1 MTPAPARPTPDAVPT
16 AIPDVTRDATPA
28 ATPTTTSDA
37 GRDETPGVSPASAG
51 EGVAPA
57 RGRWRAVRPAL
68 ACVVPV
74 VMVWWVVRSWSTVRG
89 GMVALGGAHPGWLIG
104 ALVVAQLT
112 WFAGA
117 ACQQGAVSR
126 ALPVRPLLAAQ
137 VAGSV
142 ANHVLP
148 AGFGVGAVKLRFL
161 HRHGFSLPESLT
173 AVGLDATAG
182 VTTHLAVLLALLGG
196 GFLPVDTARLPDGG
210 SVLSAVAVTAVV
222 TVGVVTVLVAIVAL
236 LGRLV
241 PAVRR
246 GVAGVRVR
254 VAAPLRGRLRTRLR
268 AQLCGVGA
276 TLRSPGRAAL
286 LWGGS
291 AAIPLVHAL
300 TLWAIVHALHL
311 PLGIGA
317 VLTLYY
323 VASTAS
329 AMVPSPGGFGSLD
342 AALAAALITAGQT
355 PQVALGVVLGYRLV
369 TVWLPMAPSACVLA
383 VMVRRGQL

>member
-1 MTPAPARPTPDAVPT
+1 MTPAPTRPTPDASTARPT
-16 AIPDVTRDATPA
+16 SLTCPA
-28 ATPTTTSDA
+28 
-37 GRDETPGVSPASAG
+37 EKVTPG
-51 EGVAPA
+51 
-57 RGRWRAVRPAL
+57 RGRWWAVRPAL
-68 ACVVPV
+68 ACLVPV
-74 VMVWWVVRSWSTVRG
+74 VVVWWVVRSWSTVRG
-89 GMVALGGAHPGWLIG
+89 GAAALADAHPAWLIG
-104 ALVVAQLT
+104 ATVVAQFT

-182 VTTHLAVLLALLGG
+182 VTTHLAVLLALLAG
-196 GFLPVDTARLPDGG
+196 GFLEVDTARLPG
-210 SVLSAVAVTAVV
+210 SGPVFATVAASAAVAAAALVV
-222 TVGVVTVLVAIVAL
+222 VVVAL
-236 LGRLV
+236 H
-241 PAVRR
+241 AQ
-246 GVAGVRVR
+246 
-254 VAAPLRGRLRTRLR
+254 LRTRLWSRLR
-268 AQLCGVGA
+268 AHLCGVGT

-291 AAIPLVHAL
+291 AAIPLVHAI
-300 TLWAIVHALHL
+300 TLWAIVQALHL

-317 VLTLYY
+317 VFTLYY

-329 AMVPSPGGFGSLD
+329 AVVPSPGGFGSLD
-342 AALAAALITAGQT
+342 AALLAALIATGQT
-355 PQVALGVVLGYRLV
+355 PPVALGVVLGYRLV